1 MSERDQE
8 WRTIGAKLKA
18 AREYVGLS
26 QDEAAV
32 GVGLSRPA
40 ISLIENGRRKV
51 DAVELARFSDLYQ
64 QSVEALTGRSSAEP
78 LPENVQALARAA
90 SGLSVEDR
98 EQLLTFARFLQN
110 KPSKSET
117 DA

>member
-1 MSERDQE
+1 MSKPEEAWQI
-8 WRTIGAKLKA
+8 IGAKLRA

-26 QDEAAV
+26 QDEAAS
-32 GVGLSRPA
+32 GVGLARPA

-51 DAVELARFSDLYQ
+51 DAVELAKFSDLYQ
-64 QSVEALTGRSSAEP
+64 QSVEALTGRVASQP
-78 LPENVQALARAA
+78 LPENIRALARAA
-90 SGLSVEDR
+90 TELSSEDR

-110 KPSKSET
+110 RPAGEGP

>member
-1 MSERDQE
+1 MSEPQEE
-8 WRTIGAKLKA
+8 WRLIGANLKA

-26 QDEAAV
+26 QDEAAI
-32 GVGLSRPA
+32 GVGIARSA

-51 DAVELARFSDLYQ
+51 DAVELAKFSDLYQ
-64 QSVEALTGRSSAEP
+64 QSVEALTGRGTSQP

-90 SGLSVEDR
+90 TELSREDR

-110 KPSKSET
+110 KPDQRT
-117 DA
+117 